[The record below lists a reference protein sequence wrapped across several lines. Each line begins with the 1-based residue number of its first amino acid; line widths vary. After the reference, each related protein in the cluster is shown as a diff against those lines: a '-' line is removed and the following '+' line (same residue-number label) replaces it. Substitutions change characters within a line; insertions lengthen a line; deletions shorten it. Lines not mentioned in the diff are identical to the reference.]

1 MNRGDSEMRAIAI
14 AVIAVV
20 LVLGAWGAHT
30 AIASVKASV
39 AAHSVRH
46 A

>member
-1 MNRGDSEMRAIAI
+1 MKSVAIAI
-14 AVIAVV
+14 IAAV